1 MELSSLVVAEE
12 IQNFLNHLSVEAGL
26 SSNTIAAYRRDLLAF
41 SRFLE
46 KEKKG
51 VSRVRVEDLVR
62 YLGQR
67 RTQKAASAT
76 VARNL
81 VAIRMFLRFLQSE
94 GKIEENPASDLD
106 SPKLWRR
113 LPEQLNAVDVKKL
126 LQAPDPKT
134 PQGIRD
140 RALLETLYATGAR
153 ISELLGLRLEAMNLE
168 LGFLR
173 LRGKGDKERLVPL
186 GKKAQEAMRHYLE
199 TVRPELSAKR
209 QSDLVFLSKNG
220 RALDRINAFLH
231 IQKYA
236 RLAGIRRR
244 VSPHS
249 LRHSFATH
257 LLEGGAD
264 LRAVQELLGHASI
277 SSTQIY
283 THVDQS
289 KVKELHKKFHPR
301 G

>member
-1 MELSSLVVAEE
+1 MELSSLVVPEE
-12 IQNFLNHLSVEAGL
+12 IQHFLNHLSVEAGL
-26 SSNTIAAYRRDLLAF
+26 STNTITAYRRDLLAF

-46 KEKKG
+46 KEKKA

-67 RTQKAASAT
+67 RTQKAASTT

-81 VAIRMFLRFLQSE
+81 VAIRMFLRFLQAE
-94 GKIEENPASDLD
+94 GKIAENPASDLD

-186 GKKAQEAMRHYLE
+186 GKKAQEALRHYLE
-199 TVRPELSAKR
+199 TVRPQLSAKR